1 MENQDTSQSLFD
13 LRFDENLKQS
23 LRGAAT
29 WGGITAI
36 FSISGSILS
45 IINYFVQR
53 NKLKSYDLGG
63 GFGEMRV
70 QSQTSGNFIS
80 VIVGLIIAIFLFY
93 FLNRFSRST
102 KTGLDTNDSGSV
114 RDGLANLST
123 YFKVLGVLIII
134 GIVFF
139 SLALLV
145 GISSNI

>member
-1 MENQDTSQSLFD
+1 MENQDNSQSLFD

-29 WGGITAI
+29 WGGIAAI
-36 FSISGSILS
+36 FSISGSIFG

-53 NKLKSYDLGG
+53 SKLKNYDLG
-63 GFGEMRV
+63 GFGEMQMR
-70 QSQTSGNFIS
+70 SQSGNFVGVLI
-80 VIVGLIIAIFLFY
+80 GLIIGIFLFY

-102 KTGLDTNDSGSV
+102 KAGLDTNDSGSV

-134 GIVFF
+134 AIVFF

-145 GISSNI
+145 SISSSI